1 MFCFYIASPQ
11 DARNTVSQVVTS
23 YLKTLSLLAI
33 SALCILRHKEMIFK
47 SHLQMTF
54 VGYNAQQE
62 NVLGLETDIL
72 GTEGKGG
79 LNASH
84 PLQ

>member
-1 MFCFYIASPQ
+1 
-11 DARNTVSQVVTS
+11 
-23 YLKTLSLLAI
+23 
-33 SALCILRHKEMIFK
+33 
-47 SHLQMTF
+47 MTF